1 MIPDYLDLYLN
12 LELNNRKDLDNT
24 MSRHIIYIKGIV
36 LAIMYEY
43 LKNVFGLTFL
53 KGYFVIPK
61 NRNRRAILKKGS
73 LSTKHRISKQ
83 ADIMEFLRDID
94 NKSFIFG
101 EQEFIFQPDI
111 YKDRFCIDIA
121 VIYKGGPTLE

>member
-1 MIPDYLDLYLN
+1 MIPEYLDLYLN
-12 LELNNRKDLDNT
+12 LELNNRKDLNNT
-24 MSRHIIYIKGIV
+24 MSRHVKGIV
-36 LAIMYEY
+36 LAVMYGY
-43 LKNVFGLTFL
+43 LKDVFGLTFL
-53 KGYFVIPK
+53 NGYFVIPK

-83 ADIMEFLRDID
+83 ADIMEFLSDID

-121 VIYKGGPTLE
+121 VIYKGE